1 MPYKPKGR
9 VEIQT
14 RLNAKRKKVRKSG
27 FDGPVILLGAKG
39 GMTRKKILQV
49 LNRLKEKKETRLREK
64 IPYIS
69 SSDNIM
75 MRKGIRVS
83 ATDMTMRL
91 SQSYLMKGL
100 EYKKLNQTQKRIV
113 EEIIS
118 HRTQTIPGTNIQL
131 RPPTEFMFLR
141 LANSFGKNGS
151 SKAKEVLKHISERAR
166 NISKMSQ
173 KIQKESDAFLNIYPK
188 IDSLH
193 GVFSLWFPK
202 GITEKIPSVLKERV
216 EELDT
221 LRTLNIPN
229 KEVFVKK
236 IEKEIQNTKEEYI
249 QYLINNSAY

>member
-9 VEIQT
+9 IEIQT
-14 RLNAKRKKVRKSG
+14 RLNAKKKKVRKPG
-27 FDGPVILLGAKG
+27 FDGPVILLGSKG

-49 LNRLKEKKETRLREK
+49 LNRLKEKKEIRLREK

-69 SSDNIM
+69 SADNIM

-83 ATDMTMRL
+83 ATDMTTRL

-100 EYKKLNQTQKRIV
+100 EFKKLNQAQKRIV

-118 HRTQTIPGTNIQL
+118 RRTQIIPGTNINL
-131 RPPTEFMFLR
+131 RPPFEFMFLK

-151 SKAKEVLKHISERAR
+151 PKAGEVLKHISKRAK

-188 IDSLH
+188 IDILYEL
-193 GVFSLWFPK
+193 FSLWFPK
-202 GITEKIPSVLKERV
+202 GITEKIPSVIKERK

-236 IEKEIQNTKEEYI
+236 IEKEIQNTKKEYI
-249 QYLINNSAY
+249 QYLLNNSFQ